1 MLEVSLFP
9 ESASSF
15 SGEVDLLFFAWTGIS
30 IFFSLLITGLI
41 LYFFVRFK
49 SPYKGATGT
58 PEHASWPLEV
68 TWSVIPLL
76 IALAMFAWGTKV
88 FFRIARPPADA
99 VEYFVTAKQ
108 WMWKIQH
115 PTGNREINALHVPVG
130 VPIKLTMTSEDVIHS
145 FFVPAFRTKMD
156 VLPGRYT
163 SLWFTATKPGK
174 FHLFCAEYCGSEH
187 SLMGGWVYAMEPAEY
202 EGWLA
207 GRGPAQRPAESGQ
220 KLFAELACDTCHRGD
235 QSQRGPG
242 LEGLFGR
249 EVQLASGR
257 TVIADETYLR
267 ESIVSP
273 GTKMVAGYAPLMPTY
288 QGQLNEEQLNQLVA
302 YIKSLTTTTADTQD
316 HPPTEPES
324 EP

>member
-1 MLEVSLFP
+1 MMEVSLFP

-30 IFFSLLITGLI
+30 VFFSLLITGLI
-41 LYFFVRFK
+41 LYFFIRFK

-76 IALAMFAWGTKV
+76 IALAMFGWGTKV
-88 FFRIARPPADA
+88 FFHIARPPADA

-115 PTGNREINALHVPVG
+115 PAGNREINSLHVPVG

-163 SLWFTATKPGK
+163 SLWFTAEKTGK
-174 FHLFCAEYCGSEH
+174 YHLFCAEYCGGEH

-202 EGWLA
+202 EAWLS
-207 GRGPAQRPAESGQ
+207 GRGPAEPPAKSGQ
-220 KLFAELACDTCHRGD
+220 KLFGELACDTCHTSGQR
-235 QSQRGPG
+235 QRGPKLDG
-242 LEGLFGR
+242 LYGTQ
-249 EVQLASGR
+249 VQLASGR
-257 TVIADETYLR
+257 AVIADETYLR

-273 GTKMVAGYAPLMPTY
+273 GAKMVAGYAPLMPTY

-302 YIKSLTTTTADTQD
+302 YLKSLASDSADNKD
-316 HPPTEPES
+316 HPATEPEG
-324 EP
+324 